1 MMYSSAATATADW
14 RANGIDLERIAREG
28 HLDIFVDQT
37 WAGASGEAGVRA
49 WTLRDGTVR
58 LLAGNPEEGLRDDAD
73 RGRTLDLALPASW
86 RRCVLPP
93 HGSTLLSCP
102 R

>member
-1 MMYSSAATATADW
+1 MNGDPGGFAVASAVLNAQLA
-14 RANGIDLERIAREG
+14 RAGTFRAAR
-28 HLDIFVDQT
+28 VDVAQ
-37 WAGASGEAGVRA
+37 SGTVAA

-58 LLAGNPEEGLRDDAD
+58 LLAGNPEEGRRNDAD
-73 RGRTLDLALPASW
+73 RARTLDLALPASW

-93 HGSTLLSCP
+93 HGSTLLSRP